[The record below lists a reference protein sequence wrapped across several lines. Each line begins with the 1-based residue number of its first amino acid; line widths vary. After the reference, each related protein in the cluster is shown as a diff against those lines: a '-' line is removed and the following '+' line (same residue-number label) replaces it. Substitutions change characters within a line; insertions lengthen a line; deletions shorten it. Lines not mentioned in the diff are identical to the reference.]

1 MGSAEHSGDKVR
13 GTARARR
20 RGRQAGVK
28 GNARSIAVGEKAGT
42 KASIPARPRSPT
54 FVTFESEAR

>member
-13 GTARARR
+13 GTAR
-20 RGRQAGVK
+20 RGWQAGVK